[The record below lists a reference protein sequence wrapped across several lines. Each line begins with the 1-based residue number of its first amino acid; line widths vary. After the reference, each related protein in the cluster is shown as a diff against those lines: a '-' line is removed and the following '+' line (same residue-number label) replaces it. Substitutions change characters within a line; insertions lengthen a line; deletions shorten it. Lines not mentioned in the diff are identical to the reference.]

1 MKSSIKFITL
11 IFFSAIFLLEFTSC
25 QETMHVE
32 SKKYGSA
39 KLKDYKTYAW
49 LVPTDTLKTNK
60 ANNAQLAKLIKD
72 ASDAELQ
79 KKGLVIDSIHPDA
92 LFMWDTHLQKKVQYV
107 QTSPQVSVGVGIGG
121 PGYYVGGSAPVAG
134 GKVQAVPYTEGT
146 LVIAM
151 FDAKS
156 GSVIWKGWA
165 TKQLGMQ
172 NDVQSDI
179 KTATK
184 NIFARLYVKH
194 KQ

>member
-1 MKSSIKFITL
+1 MKCYFTL
-11 IFFSAIFLLEFTSC
+11 ILSAILLIAFTAC
-25 QETMHVE
+25 QESMHVE
-32 SKKYGSA
+32 SKKFGDA

-49 LVPTDTLKTNK
+49 LAPTDTTKINK
-60 ANNAQLAKLIKD
+60 ANNADLAKLIKD

-79 KKGLVIDSIHPDA
+79 KKGFRIDSLHPDA
-92 LFMWDTHLQKKVQYV
+92 LFLWDTHLQNKVQYV
-107 QTSPQVSVGVGIGG
+107 QTSPQVSVGVGFGG

-134 GKVQAVPYTEGT
+134 GKIEAVQFTEGT

-151 FDAKS
+151 LDAKT
-156 GSVIWKGWA
+156 GSVLWKGWA

-172 NDVQSDI
+172 SDVQSDI

-184 NIFARLYVKH
+184 NIFSRLYVKH